1 MTSDS
6 LPSTA
11 PADSATLA
19 VTYSAKSTLDL
30 KGSIATQ
37 RADTRLL
44 AQRNGWQLAG
54 EYSDEDASAYHASR
68 GKGLLEAKAH
78 AERLSKAGHQ
88 VVIVVQHADRL
99 ARGDGVTA
107 DHLVEIALW
116 ARKAGVRIT
125 SVQDPGTFEGGLAFA
140 AMMGDRSHEDSRRK
154 GLAVKDGMKRRRQ
167 QGLHAGGPAKYGYDY
182 QLDEFGRPAPLPLAL
197 NECEAEVVKRMFTE
211 AAAGTSQKE
220 ITRRLNRDGIKAK
233 RGGTWT
239 QGTISKLLSDPQYAG
254 FTMDATPTQAPAIVS
269 LALFKQVET
278 VRVAGRKSQGGPRGR
293 QTSGRHLLVNG
304 HLRCGQC
311 GGSMIPRTGSQK
323 RSPDGKPWGSRYERY
338 LCASHLADPAS
349 CPQTPVKR
357 AVIDDAILSYLLQV
371 GLDFQA
377 TKLQYDEIAN
387 QRVTQAKQL
396 LAQAE
401 REVMRIEVAQQRVES
416 DYLAG
421 ELSAGNWERLQDRL
435 SAELGAAGAL
445 RDRLAAQTTPRPS
458 DRLQD
463 AESAVLNRFAE
474 LRRAVAGQIGSAEDV
489 QALRAILVR
498 LFERFTFHA
507 GRRSQINAELLE
519 GGNHLNTTI
528 GFLRPV
534 PRPDM
539 IEVGLHQYGWSP
551 HRQSLE
557 PPLNNDA
564 VGLPSASKS
573 RMALENLFGEIPVE
587 DLS

>member
-1 MTSDS
+1 MTDTS
-6 LPSTA
+6 LPPT
-11 PADSATLA
+11 DSATQA
-19 VTYSAKSTLDL
+19 VTYSAKSTIDV
-30 KGSIATQ
+30 KGSIETQ
-37 RADTRLL
+37 RADCRALVE
-44 AQRNGWQLAG
+44 RHGWQLAG
-54 EYSDEDASAYHASR
+54 EYADEDASAYHASR
-68 GKGLLEAKAH
+68 GKGLVQAKVH
-78 AERLSKAGHQ
+78 AERLSAAGHQ
-88 VVIVVQHADRL
+88 TVIVVQHADRL
-99 ARGDGVTA
+99 ARGDGVSA

-116 ARKAGVRIT
+116 ARKAGVQIT

-167 QGLHAGGPAKYGYDY
+167 QGLHVGGPAKYGYDY
-182 QLDEFGRPAPLPLAL
+182 QLDEFGRPAPLPLAI
-197 NECEAEVVKRMFTE
+197 NQAEALIVRRMFSE
-211 AAAGTSQKE
+211 AAAGASQKE
-220 ITRRLNRDGIKAK
+220 ITRGLNRDGVTAK

-254 FTMDATPTQAPAIVS
+254 IGKDGTPTQAPALVS
-269 LALFKQVET
+269 LELFKQVE
-278 VRVAGRKSQGGPRGR
+278 VLRVAGRKSQGGPRGR

-323 RSPDGKPWGSRYERY
+323 LSPEGKPWGSRYERY
-338 LCASHLADPAS
+338 LCASHLADQDS
-349 CPQTPVKR
+349 CPQMPIKR

-371 GLDFQA
+371 GLDYEA
-377 TKLQYDEIAN
+377 TKAQYDEIAN
-387 QRVTQAKQL
+387 QRVTEAKKL

-401 REVMRIEVAQQRVES
+401 REVMRVADSQQRVES

-421 ELSAGNWERLQDRL
+421 QLSAANWERLQDRL
-435 SAELGAAGAL
+435 SSELEAAGAL

-463 AESAVLNRFAE
+463 AESAVLSRFAE
-474 LRRAVAGQIGSAEDV
+474 LRQAVAGEIGSAEDV

-498 LFERFTFHA
+498 LFERFTFYA
-507 GRRSQINAELLE
+507 GRRSQINDDLLE

-539 IEVGLHQYGWSP
+539 IEVGLHQYGWTP
-551 HRQSLE
+551 YPQALE
-557 PPLNNDA
+557 PPRNNDA
-564 VGLPSASKS
+564 IGLPSASKS
-573 RMALENLFGEIPVE
+573 WMPIETLFGDILIGGE
-587 DLS
+587 S

>member
-1 MTSDS
+1 
-6 LPSTA
+6 
-11 PADSATLA
+11 
-19 VTYSAKSTLDL
+19 
-30 KGSIATQ
+30 
-37 RADTRLL
+37 
-44 AQRNGWQLAG
+44 
-54 EYSDEDASAYHASR
+54 
-68 GKGLLEAKAH
+68 
-78 AERLSKAGHQ
+78 
-88 VVIVVQHADRL
+88 
-99 ARGDGVTA
+99 
-107 DHLVEIALW
+107 
-116 ARKAGVRIT
+116 
-125 SVQDPGTFEGGLAFA
+125 
-140 AMMGDRSHEDSRRK
+140 
-154 GLAVKDGMKRRRQ
+154 
-167 QGLHAGGPAKYGYDY
+167 
-182 QLDEFGRPAPLPLAL
+182 
-197 NECEAEVVKRMFTE
+197 
-211 AAAGTSQKE
+211 
-220 ITRRLNRDGIKAK
+220 
-233 RGGTWT
+233 
-239 QGTISKLLSDPQYAG
+239 
-254 FTMDATPTQAPAIVS
+254 
-269 LALFKQVET
+269 
-278 VRVAGRKSQGGPRGR
+278 
-293 QTSGRHLLVNG
+293 
-304 HLRCGQC
+304 
-311 GGSMIPRTGSQK
+311 MIPRTGSQK

-338 LCASHLADPAS
+338 LCANHTADPAT
-349 CPQTPVKR
+349 CPQMPVKR

-435 SAELGAAGAL
+435 SGELGAAGAL

-474 LRRAVAGQIGSAEDV
+474 LRRAVAGEIGSAEDV

-507 GRRSQINAELLE
+507 GRRSQINDELLE

-551 HRQSLE
+551 HPQPLE

-564 VGLPSASKS
+564 IGLPSASKS
-573 RMALENLFGEIPVE
+573 WMPLESLFGEIPVVE
-587 DLS
+587 SVACVALERFQANIKLVPNFRARCVCWIWVGERVKGGYGRFRPEPSGRKVLAHRWSYEHWIGPIPAGLELDHFRCDNPSCCRPTHVRPVTALQNTRRARHHNANKTHCKHGHRFTLIEHLLAYCVKRGKAYRYRRCRVCLGMDAASITLATLTTRRSSWQDVPTAPRRRVIRLYGFSEAAAEAGTPTTGT

>member
-254 FTMDATPTQAPAIVS
+254 FTMDATPTQA
-269 LALFKQVET
+269 
-278 VRVAGRKSQGGPRGR
+278 
-293 QTSGRHLLVNG
+293 
-304 HLRCGQC
+304 CGQC

-539 IEVGLHQYGWSP
+539 IEVGLHQHGWSP